1 MRRVIF
7 PVLLATGLISS
18 VGAQESGGVRLGG
31 NNRINANAQ
40 NVNTIAAGSDNT
52 ARTAIGAVK
61 PGAKGNVDVTVDVK
75 NVTNIAAG
83 RGRKSCVN
91 IGTVGDASCK

>member
-1 MRRVIF
+1 
-7 PVLLATGLISS
+7 
-18 VGAQESGGVRLGG
+18 VRLGG
-31 NNRINANAQ
+31 NNKINANAQ
-40 NVNTIAAGSDNT
+40 NVNTIAAGSGNT
-52 ARTAIGAVK
+52 ARTSIGAVK
-61 PGAKGNVDVTVDVK
+61 SGAKGNVDVTVDVK